1 MKILLRLLNS
11 IAKSCIL
18 THKMYLIRDNL
29 YYFSNKIT

>member
-1 MKILLRLLNS
+1 MLLRLLKS
-11 IAKSCIL
+11 VAKSCIL